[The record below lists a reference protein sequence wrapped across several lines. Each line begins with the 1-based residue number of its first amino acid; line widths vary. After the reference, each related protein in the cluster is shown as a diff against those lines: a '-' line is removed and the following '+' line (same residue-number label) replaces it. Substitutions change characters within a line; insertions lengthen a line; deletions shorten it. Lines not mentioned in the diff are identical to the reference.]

1 MRLFSP
7 IKRFLK
13 GVREKLSGHPMI
25 YAAIG
30 AVGVILFWRGIWH
43 TADFFSIFLYG
54 YAEAKPDYVDLIDS
68 LISAVIG
75 FGLLLFTGLF
85 VTDFIGTQIIS
96 SNIKTEEKMVEK
108 TEQAER
114 TEEERLGELESKFEE
129 ITSHLDK
136 HLESIE
142 KKIDQ
147 K

>member
-1 MRLFSP
+1 MKLISS
-7 IKRFLK
+7 IKKFLK
-13 GVREKLSGHPMI
+13 GIREKLSSHPVI

-30 AVGVILFWRGIWH
+30 AIGVILFWRGIWH
-43 TADFFSIFLYG
+43 IADFFSIFLYG
-54 YAEAKPDYVDLIDS
+54 YAEAKPDYIDLVDS

-108 TEQAER
+108 TEQAEKI
-114 TEEERLGELESKFEE
+114 EEERISELESKLDEFAG
-129 ITSHLDK
+129 HMDK
-136 HLESIE
+136 HLENIE